1 MQLNQPLVARLRE
14 MASSG
19 TTVRAMIDEIHR
31 YLGTNDGLALVV
43 DRYLMEAFHLNLS
56 QVRPV
61 EGCSRLGSEAYN
73 DEEID
78 RLMLPQIEATH
89 HLWLSK

>member
-1 MQLNQPLVARLRE
+1 MNLNQILVAKLRK

-19 TTVRAMIDEIHR
+19 TTVRTMIDEIHR
-31 YLGTNDGLALVV
+31 HLKTDDGLALVV

-56 QVRPV
+56 QVRVV
-61 EGCSRLGSEAYN
+61 EGCSRLGSKAYS

-78 RLMLPQIEATH
+78 RLVLPRIEATR
-89 HLWLSK
+89 HLWLNK

>member
-1 MQLNQPLVARLRE
+1 MRKPWV
-14 MASSG
+14 
-19 TTVRAMIDEIHR
+19 MIDEIHR
-31 YLGTNDGLALVV
+31 YLRTNDGLALVV

-56 QVRPV
+56 QVRTV
-61 EGCSRLGSEAYN
+61 EGCSRLGSKAYS

-78 RLMLPQIEATH
+78 RLMLPRIEATR